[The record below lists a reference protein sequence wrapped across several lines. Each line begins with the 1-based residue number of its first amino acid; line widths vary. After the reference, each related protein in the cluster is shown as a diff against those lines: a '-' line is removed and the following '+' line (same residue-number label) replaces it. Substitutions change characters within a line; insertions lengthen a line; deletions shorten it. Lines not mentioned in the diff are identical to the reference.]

1 MFLPSPPPS
10 PCRGLAREG
19 KLISNTQVPAAASS
33 AEGAEHRGVREKN
46 LKINPWASPSPADRL
61 SGGLWVRFKFVVATA
76 AGQGTEGESE
86 GAVSQLWIRG
96 LWWNGNQTS
105 FNHTPGETSGNAL
118 FLEAVTRPSPIF
130 PITSACGARNW
141 PETNP
146 KGPSST
152 RIARWPV
159 SSGGPWPSH
168 DASGADLGLARQDL
182 RMPRLSPQKAGWQV
196 PGTGAGALGG
206 RVQQL

>member
-1 MFLPSPPPS
+1 MSAWGSPDFVSALPLPS

-86 GAVSQLWIRG
+86 RG
-96 LWWNGNQTS
+96 RL
-105 FNHTPGETSGNAL
+105 PAL
-118 FLEAVTRPSPIF
+118 DP
-130 PITSACGARNW
+130 
-141 PETNP
+141 
-146 KGPSST
+146 
-152 RIARWPV
+152 
-159 SSGGPWPSH
+159 
-168 DASGADLGLARQDL
+168 
-182 RMPRLSPQKAGWQV
+182 
-196 PGTGAGALGG
+196 GALVE
-206 RVQQL
+206 REPDIF

>member
-1 MFLPSPPPS
+1 MFKSQIIKQMIVKLQGFQIMF
-10 PCRGLAREG
+10 CLFYTILAFDTFKNKVDQWPVFKNQEFRYQSGILTEEKKEERERV
-19 KLISNTQVPAAASS
+19 K
-33 AEGAEHRGVREKN
+33 
-46 LKINPWASPSPADRL
+46 
-61 SGGLWVRFKFVVATA
+61 
-76 AGQGTEGESE
+76 

-118 FLEAVTRPSPIF
+118 FLEAVTRPSPTF

-196 PGTGAGALGG
+196 PGTGARALGG